1 MTKLN
6 KLIEM
11 SKLEKLNRKNRFEGK
26 IKQQKY
32 YGELEELFDPLT
44 KTLNANNEQNLEQN
58 LALGEQRLR
67 AIDWPNLELD
77 KQTKMIENIRLTR
90 NKALMTPDL
99 SNGAVEEARDKP
111 GIIVDKD
118 TAHIIHLMTNQS
130 NPQLKLMLGDL
141 DIGEYK
147 TNGVEVTY
155 QKNAFMVRDNI
166 YEFSDGLINFLTNPD
181 VTNSDIRED
190 ENKIKKFLL
199 GIGYDMGT
207 GDKKISR
214 YRTMIRK
221 LGIKD

>member
-1 MTKLN
+1 
-6 KLIEM
+6 
-11 SKLEKLNRKNRFEGK
+11 
-26 IKQQKY
+26 
-32 YGELEELFDPLT
+32 
-44 KTLNANNEQNLEQN
+44 
-58 LALGEQRLR
+58 
-67 AIDWPNLELD
+67 
-77 KQTKMIENIRLTR
+77 MIENIRLTR

-99 SNGAVEEARDKP
+99 SNEAVEEARDKP

-155 QKNAFMVRDNI
+155 QENAFIVRDNI

-190 ENKIKKFLL
+190 ENKIEKFLL
-199 GIGYDMGT
+199 DIGYDIGT

-214 YRTMIRK
+214 YRTIIRK